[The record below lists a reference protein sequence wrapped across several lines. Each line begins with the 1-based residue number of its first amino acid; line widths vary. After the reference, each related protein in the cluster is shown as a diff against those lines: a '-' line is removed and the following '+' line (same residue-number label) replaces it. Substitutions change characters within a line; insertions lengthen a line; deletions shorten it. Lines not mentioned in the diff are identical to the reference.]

1 MPIDPYT
8 PCPGGTGKKIKFCCS
23 DLVAELE
30 KVQRMLDGD
39 QRAACLDH
47 IDNLQAKYPDRACLL
62 SIKGMLES
70 ELGHEAKAQA
80 TLERF
85 RERYPDNPVA
95 LAEQA
100 TISLGKIGTLSAVN
114 LLQDALDRCHQEIP
128 PQVYDAIGLVGET
141 LLAEGLVL
149 AGRAHLMLQVGM
161 SGGKDKH
168 PLELLGRINS
178 SPRLP
183 ILVKQDIPLEQPP
196 EDALWKKSFT
206 SALEPA
212 LHGSW
217 RRAAANLSGL
227 TIKVGDWPTIWQNI
241 AVLRTWLGE
250 NRSAIEAWRKYASQ
264 DIPLDDAVEAEAL
277 AQLLDPDGGER
288 VDLVSIAYEVKDLEA
303 LEARLA
309 ANPRAS
315 RMPLDLARMG
325 SADEPPPKSAFW
337 LLDRAV
343 SSSGVDLK
351 LDDVSS
357 IVGHVFVYGRQTDRA
372 ARMELAAYRSDLAQA
387 QSVAA
392 DIAGDAIGSAGS
404 EQVISQASAVEHLL
418 SWNWR
423 LPPDTPEQRRTQLMQ
438 EKRAVVLGELWPEMP
453 QRAFNGKTAQQA
465 AAAPAL
471 RNRVLAAILVLEW
484 AIDHGASDFDFNIL
498 RSKLGLPTSGPIDPR
513 QSPPPKLTLPRLS
526 RVDVKGLSDQT
537 LLDLFHQAEHYRH
550 MSALRALAAE
560 ALARPTLE
568 KQLDKAEVYGVLAQT
583 ESDTA
588 KAIEYLN
595 KARVAAEAAKSSTA
609 PWDLAELAMRIA
621 RGEPV
626 EADRLMQHIR
636 TEHMREPGVAQAL
649 FQILT
654 EAGIIGPDGR
664 PNIPSE
670 RAAAAS
676 PLVVPGAAAAPEQ
689 GKIWTPGSEQP
700 SGGKKSALWTPGM
713 E

>member
-23 DLVAELE
+23 DLIAELE
-30 KVQRMLDGD
+30 KIQRMLDGD

-47 IDNLQAKYPDRACLL
+47 IDSLQTKYPDRACLL
-62 SIKGMLES
+62 SIKGMLEA
-70 ELGHEAKAQA
+70 ELGHETKAQS

-85 RERYPDNPVA
+85 REKHPENPVA

-100 TISLGKIGTLSAVN
+100 TILVGKTGALSAVN
-114 LLQDALDRCHQEIP
+114 LMQDALDRCAQEIP
-128 PQVYDAIGLVGET
+128 PQVYDAVGLVGES

-161 SGGKDKH
+161 SGGKDNR

-250 NRSAIEAWRKYASQ
+250 NRSATEAWRKYAAQ

-277 AQLLDPDGGER
+277 VQLLDPDGGER
-288 VDLVSIAYEVKDLEA
+288 VDLVSIPYEIKDIEA
-303 LEARLA
+303 LEARLV
-309 ANPRAS
+309 ANARAS
-315 RMPLDLARMG
+315 RMPIDLARMG
-325 SADEPPPKSAFW
+325 TESEPPPKSAFW
-337 LLDRAV
+337 LLDRVVPA
-343 SSSGVDLK
+343 SGADLQLSGVP
-351 LDDVSS
+351 S
-357 IVGHVFVYGRQTDRA
+357 IVGHVFVYGKQTDRA
-372 ARMELAAYRSDLAQA
+372 ARMELAAYRTELAAA
-387 QSVAA
+387 QDVAQEV
-392 DIAGDAIGSAGS
+392 AGDAIGSAGA
-404 EQVISQASAVEHLL
+404 EQVVSQASAVEHLL

-423 LPPDTPEQRRTQLMQ
+423 LPPDTPETRRAELMS
-438 EKRAVVLGELWPEMP
+438 EKRAAVLGELWPQMP
-453 QRAFNGKTAQQA
+453 QRAFNGKTAREA

-471 RNRVLAAILVLEW
+471 RNRVLAAILIMEL
-484 AIDHGASDFDFNIL
+484 AIDHGVSDFDFNAL
-498 RSKLGLPTSGPIDPR
+498 RSKLGLPTCDPIDPR
-513 QSPPPKLTLPRLS
+513 QTPPPKLSLARLS
-526 RVDVKGLSDQT
+526 RVDVKALPDEA
-537 LLDLFHQAEHYRH
+537 LLELFRQAEHYRH
-550 MSALRALAAE
+550 IAALRRLATE
-560 ALARPTLE
+560 ALARPGLE
-568 KQLDKAEVYGVLAQT
+568 SQLDKAEVYGVLAQT
-583 ESDTA
+583 EPDTG
-588 KAIEYLN
+588 KAIEYLDQ
-595 KARVAAEAAKSSTA
+595 ARSAAEATKSSTA

-621 RGEPV
+621 RGDVV

-636 TEHMREPGVAQAL
+636 GEHMREPGVAQAL
-649 FQILT
+649 YQILT

-664 PNIPSE
+664 PNLPTE
-670 RAAAAS
+670 RGAAS
-676 PLVVPGAAAAPEQ
+676 PLVVPGAAAESES
-689 GKIWTPGSEQP
+689 GKIWTPGSDQP
-700 SGGKKSALWTPGM
+700 SSGKKSALWTPGM